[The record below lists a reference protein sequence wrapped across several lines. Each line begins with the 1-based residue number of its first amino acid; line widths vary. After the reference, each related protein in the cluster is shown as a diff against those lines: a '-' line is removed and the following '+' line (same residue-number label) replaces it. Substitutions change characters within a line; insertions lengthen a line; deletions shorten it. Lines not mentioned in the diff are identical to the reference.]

1 MSATELYSW
10 HRRPWQQLQAMQQ
23 QGRLPHALLMSGT
36 RGLGKRVFAD
46 RLVASLLC
54 LAPDEQFNACGR
66 CHSCQLL
73 AAESH
78 PDHTLVAPEEPG
90 KQIKV
95 DQIRELKQ
103 SQTLMPK
110 VSKSKTVLISDADQM
125 NIPAFN
131 SLLKLL
137 EEPQPDS
144 VLILLSENGQH
155 LPITI
160 KSRCQTVVIPLPTK
174 QQALAWLRD
183 NGQQLAD
190 EQWQALLKMTHG
202 APLAA
207 LSLGEQGLQQSQQIS
222 NDIASL
228 MQGRANPVQMA
239 ADWQQF
245 DLKSVLYQIQS
256 MMQAKISR
264 LLLADDAVSAAIV
277 RQYWAIVDCITQT
290 IKLISSQ
297 NNLNKILLIEDF
309 MVTVMQH
316 AEQIH
321 KLQGT
326 HR

>member
-1 MSATELYSW
+1 MTANEFSW
-10 HRRPWQQLQAMQQ
+10 HQQPWQQIQTMQQ
-23 QGRLPHALLMSGT
+23 QQRLPHALLIDGIKGSG
-36 RGLGKRVFAD
+36 KKAFAD

-54 LAPDEQFNACGR
+54 AQPDETFAACGH

-73 AAESH
+73 AAGSH
-78 PDHTLVAPEEPG
+78 PDHMQVSPEADG

-110 VSKSKTVLISDADQM
+110 VSAAKTVLITAADMM
-125 NIPAFN
+125 NISAFN

-137 EEPQPDS
+137 EEPQPNS
-144 VLILLSENGQH
+144 VLILLSENKAQ

-160 KSRCQTVVIPLPTK
+160 KSRCQTVAIPLPST
-174 QQALAWLRD
+174 QAALDWLATTETSYSEEDWK
-183 NGQQLAD
+183 
-190 EQWQALLKMTHG
+190 ALLKMTHG

-207 LSLGEQGLQQSQQIS
+207 LAAGEAGLAQSRQITQ
-222 NDIASL
+222 DIAQL
-228 MQGRANPVQMA
+228 MRCQANPVQMA
-239 ADWQQF
+239 AAWQQF

-256 MMQAKISR
+256 MMQTKITG
-264 LLLADDAVSAAIV
+264 LLAKDSMVPASVV
-277 RQYWAIVDCITQT
+277 RHYWAIVDCINHT

-297 NNLNKILLIEDF
+297 NNPNKILLIEDF

-316 AEQIH
+316 ADQIH
-321 KLQGT
+321 LLQGT